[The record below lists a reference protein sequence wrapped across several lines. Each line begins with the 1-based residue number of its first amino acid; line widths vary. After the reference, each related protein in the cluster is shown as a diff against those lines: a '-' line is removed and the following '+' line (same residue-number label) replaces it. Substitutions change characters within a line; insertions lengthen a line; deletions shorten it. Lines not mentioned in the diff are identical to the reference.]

1 VAPLPH
7 PQDRRGR
14 LQQRLPGGRELD
26 PARGAVEQRGAQ
38 VGLERPDGTA
48 EVGLGQMH
56 ALGRAAEVKLLG
68 HYAED
73 LELAMVHDGI
83 LSISETIVAVLVL
96 DTPQHAP
103 KNREA

>member
-1 VAPLPH
+1 
-7 PQDRRGR
+7 
-14 LQQRLPGGRELD
+14 
-26 PARGAVEQRGAQ
+26 
-38 VGLERPDGTA
+38 
-48 EVGLGQMH
+48 MH
-56 ALGRAAEVKLLG
+56 ALGPAAEVKFLG

-73 LELAMVHDGI
+73 LELAMVHDEI